1 MSTTEFVEATS
12 ADPFVRDLHRK
23 AVRLLNDPSLD
34 RKQRELHIRRLQSI
48 LLEHQAKQVAKAE
61 KTAAKAA
68 QREQVSRINR
78 NQGVADPS
86 QVVAR
91 RKEFGAAAK
100 EQGQGQEQVRE
111 QLKEQ
116 VKATEKAGS
125 VVEKTLQAA
134 PSAEA
139 ANDSRVPVRKRALLR
154 LNRA

>member
-23 AVRLLNDPSLD
+23 AVRLLNDPTLD
-34 RKQRELHIRRLQSI
+34 RKQRELHIGRLQSI
-48 LLEHQAKQVAKAE
+48 LLEHQAKQAAKAE

-91 RKEFGAAAK
+91 RKEFEAAAK
-100 EQGQGQEQVRE
+100 EQEQVRE
-111 QLKEQ
+111 QFEEQ
-116 VKATEKAGS
+116 VKASEKAGS
-125 VVEKTLQAA
+125 VVETAPQVA
-134 PSAEA
+134 PSAVA
-139 ANDSRVPVRKRALLR
+139 ANDSHVPVRKRVLLR
-154 LNRA
+154 LNRV

>member
-34 RKQRELHIRRLQSI
+34 RKQREFHIGRLQSI
-48 LLEHQAKQVAKAE
+48 LLEHQAKQAAKAA

-91 RKEFGAAAK
+91 RKEFEAAAK
-100 EQGQGQEQVRE
+100 EQR
-111 QLKEQ
+111 Q
-116 VKATEKAGS
+116 VKEAEKAGPE
-125 VVEKTLQAA
+125 VEKTLQSS

-139 ANDSRVPVRKRALLR
+139 ANDSHVTIRKRALLS
-154 LNRA
+154 LNRV

>member
-1 MSTTEFVEATS
+1 MSITTFVEATS

-23 AVRLLNDPSLD
+23 AVRLLNDPTLD
-34 RKQRELHIRRLQSI
+34 RKQREFHMGRLQSI
-48 LLEHQAKQVAKAE
+48 LLEHQAKQAAKAE

-100 EQGQGQEQVRE
+100 EQEEEQVRE

-116 VKATEKAGS
+116 VKATETEKAGS
-125 VVEKTLQAA
+125 VVEKTSQAA
-134 PSAEA
+134 PSAVA
-139 ANDSRVPVRKRALLR
+139 ANDSHVHVRKRALLSLKR
-154 LNRA
+154 V

>member
-23 AVRLLNDPSLD
+23 AVRLLNDPTLD
-34 RKQRELHIRRLQSI
+34 RKQREFHMGRLQSI
-48 LLEHQAKQVAKAE
+48 LLEHQAKQAAKAE

-100 EQGQGQEQVRE
+100 EQEQEQV
-111 QLKEQ
+111 KEQ
-116 VKATEKAGS
+116 VKATEKAGP
-125 VVEKTLQAA
+125 VDEKTLQAA

-139 ANDSRVPVRKRALLR
+139 ANDSQVSVRKRALLR